1 MASYYLWMKAVHII
15 SILVWMGGLL
25 FFPWVLFYQARES
38 GRVEVLSAIGKAAM
52 RGLINPAAALAL
64 VTGVLLII
72 ATGAGAPG
80 SGAWMHLKIVFILMI
95 GGVHGILS
103 KHRRLCERGE
113 STKPPAYFRVLFF
126 VLLALTIAVVL
137 TVVMKPF

>member
-25 FFPWVLFYQARES
+25 FFPWVLFYQVRES
-38 GRVEVLSAIGKAAM
+38 SGETFAAFGKTAM
-52 RGLINPAAALAL
+52 RGIINPAAMLAL

-72 ATGAGAPG
+72 VTGAGAPG
-80 SGAWMHLKIVFILMI
+80 SGGWMHLKIVLILMI
-95 GGVHGILS
+95 GAIHGMLS
-103 KHRRLCERGE
+103 KHRKLCERGE
-113 STKPPAYFRVLFF
+113 STKSPAYFRALFSI
-126 VLLALTIAVVL
+126 LSALVIAVVF

>member
-1 MASYYLWMKAVHII
+1 MAGYYLWMKAVHII

-38 GRVEVLSAIGKAAM
+38 SSEALTAFGKTVM
-52 RGLINPAAALAL
+52 RGLINPAAVLAL

-80 SGAWMHLKIVFILMI
+80 SGAWMHLKIVLILMI
-95 GGVHGILS
+95 GAVHGILS

-113 STKPPAYFRVLFF
+113 STKSPTYFRVLFYI
-126 VLLALTIAVVL
+126 LLALAIAVVF

>member
-15 SILVWMGGLL
+15 SILAWMGGLL
-25 FFPWVLFYQARES
+25 FFPWVLFYQTRES
-38 GRVEVLSAIGKAAM
+38 SSEALTALGRTMM
-52 RGLINPAAALAL
+52 RGLINPAAVLAL

-72 ATGAGAPG
+72 VTGAGAPG
-80 SGAWMHLKIVFILMI
+80 SGAWMHLKIVLILMI
-95 GGVHGILS
+95 GAVHGMLS

-113 STKPPAYFRVLFF
+113 STKSPAYFRVLFSL
-126 VLLALTIAVVL
+126 LLALAIAVVF